1 MRFPIL
7 LFLFLHIFK
16 PLLAQDASFRVMT
29 FNIRLPHTGDGIY
42 YWDERRPHVASMI
55 QFHEVDLL
63 GVQEAHRR
71 QLDEMVADMPE
82 YAWFGVCR
90 TDGSTNPKPDNEF
103 SAILY
108 RKDRFDRLDGNT
120 FWLSETPDV
129 PGSKSWDSAL
139 PRIVTWAKFK
149 DKVTGNIFFH
159 FNTHFDHIGAQAR
172 LESAKMILAN
182 MKTIAGDMPVVVT
195 GDFNSY
201 ETDAP
206 YLAMIDS
213 LTAYNVTDAITI
225 SKLPH
230 HGPMATF
237 AGNFQIS
244 GMIDHRIDYI
254 FVRPNIDVLRHGILS
269 DNWNGNL
276 ASDHLPVL
284 AELTID
290 N

>member
-1 MRFPIL
+1 MRYFIL
-7 LFLFLHIFK
+7 LLSFLHLLK
-16 PLLAQDASFRVMT
+16 PIAAQDSCFRVMT
-29 FNIRLPHTGDGIY
+29 FNIRLPNPGDGIF
-42 YWDERRPHVASMI
+42 YWDERRLHVASMI
-55 QFHEVDLL
+55 QFHQVDLL

-82 YAWFGVCR
+82 YEWFGVCR
-90 TDGSTNPKPDNEF
+90 TDGFAQPNPDGEF

-108 RKDRFDRLDGNT
+108 RKDRFERLDGST

-129 PGSKSWDSAL
+129 PGSKGWDAAL

-149 DKVTGNIFFH
+149 DKRTGKIFFH
-159 FNTHFDHIGAQAR
+159 FNTHFDHIGEVAR
-172 LESAKMILAN
+172 LESAKLILQKIKS
-182 MKTIAGDMPVVVT
+182 MTGETPVVLT
-195 GDFNSY
+195 GDFNSF
-201 ETDAP
+201 ETDPP
-206 YLAMIDS
+206 YLAMIDPTS
-213 LTAYNVTDAITI
+213 TYHVTDAITI

-254 FVRPNIDVLRHGILS
+254 FVRNKIDVLRHGILS

-276 ASDHLPVL
+276 ASDHLPVI
-284 AELTID
+284 AEIKIK
-290 N
+290 